1 MDLAGLKDKLRSLS
15 PLELLK
21 NLKEVILAFWSNVFS
36 LPKGLFGHHGGVQE
50 DDSSPLARKKK
61 IMLFGLVGVAVL
73 LIVGIWVIVIVE
85 NASKSGSAGISNIVS
100 GPSIPSE
107 DLFYPREPDFLPDF
121 LPEREMRRFWTL
133 DDIRPY
139 WKAPGNSVWWME
151 EIIST
156 VDSLMEG
163 VP

>member
-1 MDLAGLKDKLRSLS
+1 MDLDGLKEKLRSLS
-15 PLELLK
+15 PLELLEK
-21 NLKEVILAFWSNVFS
+21 LKEVLLALWTKVFS
-36 LPKGLFGHHGGVQE
+36 LPKGFFGHSDGAQE
-50 DDSSPLARKKK
+50 DPLERKKK
-61 IMLFGLVGVAVL
+61 IIFFSLVGAAVL
-73 LIVGIWVIVIVE
+73 LVFGILIIIIVE
-85 NASKSGSAGISNIVS
+85 NASKSGSAGIPNIVS
-100 GPSIPSE
+100 GITIPSE
-107 DLFYPREPDFLPDF
+107 ELFYPSEPDFLPGF
-121 LPEREMRRFWTL
+121 LPERETHRFWAL

>member
-21 NLKEVILAFWSNVFS
+21 KLKEVVLAFWSSVFS
-36 LPKGLFGHHGGVQE
+36 PLKGLFGHHGGAQE
-50 DDSSPLARKKK
+50 DGSSPLARKKK
-61 IMLFGLVGVAVL
+61 LILFGLVGAAVL
-73 LIVGIWVIVIVE
+73 LVIGILIIIIVE
-85 NASKSGSAGISNIVS
+85 NASRSGSTGIPGIAS
-100 GPSIPSE
+100 GLSIPSE
-107 DLFYPREPDFLPDF
+107 ELFFPREPDFLPGF
-121 LPEREMRRFWTL
+121 LPEREMRRFWAL
-133 DDIRPY
+133 DDIRQY
-139 WKAPGNSVWWME
+139 WKAPGNSLWWME